1 MSEKECMTQPTKTL
15 PDGWRMV
22 KFGDVVCNVNIS
34 EHNPM
39 EKGLERFVGLEHIDP
54 GSLQIKRWGMIE
66 DGITFTRK
74 FVKGQVLFGKRR
86 SYQEKLAVADFDGVC
101 SGDILVFESKDGK
114 LISELLPFIVQND
127 YFFDF
132 AIGTSSGSL
141 SPRTKWKHLATY
153 EFPLPP
159 IDEQRRIADML
170 WAAEDCIVKNE
181 MLTDNAQSYKK
192 ILVKELL
199 SKGIGH
205 KQFKDTEIG
214 RIPEE
219 WRVVKLEDILEELKN
234 GFPSGK
240 RDENGIVQIRMNNVT
255 TDGRLIFDSYL
266 KVPIPENIN
275 FWQLKKDDFLF
286 NNTNSIDLV
295 GKSTIFYDALFPCT
309 FSNHFTRIRFKK
321 DLVMPE
327 LILYHVLSLWEK
339 GYFKSVAIRHVGQS
353 AVRSEYLLK
362 LKIPLPPLLEQRQIV
377 EILSKLDDIIRN
389 SRENI
394 NKTKALKMMLINQF
408 LKGGL
413 EIAVSINQQ
422 AKQLYETQ
430 VSE

>member
-1 MSEKECMTQPTKTL
+1 MSEKECMAQAPKTL

-86 SYQEKLAVADFDGVC
+86 SYQGKLAVADFDGVC

-127 YFFDF
+127 NFFDF

-170 WAAEDCIVKNE
+170 WAAEECSVNNE
-181 MLTDNAQSYKK
+181 KLVDEIELYKR
-192 ILVKELL
+192 ILMKELFT
-199 SKGIGH
+199 KGIGH
-205 KQFKDTEIG
+205 KEFNETEIG
-214 RIPEE
+214 TIPRKWEI
-219 WRVVKLEDILEELKN
+219 VKLGDITDDFV
-234 GFPSGK
+234 GGGTPSTSNISYWDG
-240 RDENGIVQIRMNNVT
+240 EIAWMTSAHII
-255 TDGRLIFDSYL
+255 GRLVISGQRYITEKGL
-266 KVPIPENIN
+266 NESSTHLVPKGNLLVATRVGIGKVAIN
-275 FWQLKKDDFLF
+275 LIDVAISQDLTGVILNKDKASVDFVYWSLVS
-286 NNTNSIDLV
+286 NSNRLNSLAQ
-295 GKSTIFYDALFPCT
+295 GSTIKGVL
-309 FSNHFTRIRFKK
+309 KE
-321 DLVMPE
+321 DL
-327 LILYHVLSLWEK
+327 LN
-339 GYFKSVAIRHVGQS
+339 
-353 AVRSEYLLK
+353 LK
-362 LKIPLPPLLEQRQIV
+362 FPLPPLHEQCRIA
-377 EILSKLDDIIRN
+377 EILSKIDDNTQKVKENIIR
-389 SRENI
+389 I
-394 NKTKALKMMLINQF
+394 KTLEMRLLNHLLA
-408 LKGGL
+408 GGL
-413 EIAVSINQQ
+413 KTVHINPN
-422 AKQLYETQ
+422 AKQQYEAQ